1 MEIVPHLDQS
11 NRMEDE
17 IGYHSNRAL
26 AELDRAR
33 ESADIHVARCHL
45 KLAEQHLER
54 MRSLCRESAANASP
68 LSPA

>member
-1 MEIVPHLDQS
+1 MD
-11 NRMEDE
+11 DE

-33 ESADIHVARCHL
+33 ESRDAHVARCHL

-54 MRSLCRESAANASP
+54 MRSLCREAGTPVPP
-68 LSPA
+68 LA